1 MTGYFVAFITGLTTG
16 GLSCLAVQG
25 GLLASS
31 LASQIENEMKSR
43 NLKDK
48 TKPKVA
54 QPIVWFLLSK
64 LIAYTILGFFLGWL
78 GSVLQL
84 NPVSRAILQIAIGI
98 FMVGQAMRLFN
109 VHPIFRY
116 FNIEPPKFITRFIR
130 RKSKNGSQV
139 VTPLFM
145 GALTVLIPCGITQV
159 MMASAIATANPLA
172 GAALMFSFILG
183 TSPVFFVVAYF
194 ATRIGERMEKYFM
207 KFVAV
212 VVLILGL
219 IGINSGLNL
228 LGSPLSF
235 NNIVSLITG
244 NSPVQASSPTSNNL
258 VESDGNELVTGNVPG
273 DCKMNVSQN
282 SSTPQVVCGLNA
294 DGSGYTSNPV
304 LPGEIT
310 GTEQPSTPQN
320 AAPDPDETQELII
333 NVENYGYS
341 PEISHA
347 KAGVP
352 VKLTL
357 VSNNVHS
364 CALAFVIPTLN
375 EQVLLR
381 PTGTYDID
389 IPAQAVDTRLRF
401 SCSMGM
407 YTGMIIFDL

>member
-1 MTGYFVAFITGLTTG
+1 MTEYFVAFITGLTTG

-31 LASQIENEMKSR
+31 LASQIETDMKNRKKKSQ
-43 NLKDK
+43 
-48 TKPKVA
+48 PKVA
-54 QPIVWFLLSK
+54 QPIIWFLLSK

-116 FNIEPPKFITRFIR
+116 FNIEPPKFITRYIR
-130 RKSKNGSQV
+130 QKSKSGSQI

-145 GALTVLIPCGITQV
+145 GALTLLIPCGITQV
-159 MMASAIATANPLA
+159 MMASAIATGNPLA

-194 ATRIGERMEKYFM
+194 ATRLGERMEKYFM

-228 LGSPLSF
+228 IGSPLSV
-235 NNIVSLITG
+235 NNLIRLAAG
-244 NSPVQASSPTSNNL
+244 NSTVQASSTEGSSTGACKMAANP
-258 VESDGNELVTGNVPG
+258 NENPSTGACGLTGNG
-273 DCKMNVSQN
+273 
-282 SSTPQVVCGLNA
+282 SSFGA
-294 DGSGYTSNPV
+294 NPL
-304 LPGEIT
+304 LPGEATKIPPS
-310 GTEQPSTPQN
+310 EQPTLP
-320 AAPDPDETQELII
+320 APLATGIQEITI
-333 NVENYGYS
+333 NVQNSGYS
-341 PEISHA
+341 PQVSHA

-357 VSNNVHS
+357 ISKDVFS
-364 CALAFVIPTLN
+364 CSLAFVIPSLN
-375 EQVLLR
+375 EQVLLK
-381 PTGTYDID
+381 PNGTYSID
-389 IPAQAVDTRLRF
+389 IPAQPANGRLPF

-407 YTGMIIFDL
+407 YTGVIIFDQ

>member
-31 LASQIENEMKSR
+31 LASQIESEMKVR
-43 NLKDK
+43 KNK

-54 QPIVWFLLSK
+54 QPIIWFLLSK

-84 NPVSRAILQIAIGI
+84 NPISRAILQIAIGI

-116 FNIEPPKFITRFIR
+116 FNIEPPKSITRFIR

-159 MMASAIATANPLA
+159 MMASAIATANPLS

-183 TSPVFFVVAYF
+183 TSPLFFIVAYF

-228 LGSPLSF
+228 LGSPLAF

-244 NSPVQASSPTSNNL
+244 NTSVQASSPTSSNL
-258 VESDGNELVTGNVPG
+258 EGSSVTGNNLG
-273 DCKMNVSQN
+273 SCKMNVSQN
-282 SSTPQVVCGLNA
+282 SATPQVVCGLNA
-294 DGSGYTSNPV
+294 DGSSYNGSPI
-304 LPGEIT
+304 LPGGISAT
-310 GTEQPSTPQN
+310 VQPSTPQG
-320 AAPDPDETQELII
+320 AAPAPVETQELII

-357 VSNNVHS
+357 LSNNVHS

-381 PTGTYDID
+381 PTGTYSID
-389 IPAQAVDTRLRF
+389 IPAQTVDTRLRF

>member
-1 MTGYFVAFITGLTTG
+1 MTEYFVAFITGLTTG

-31 LASQIENEMKSR
+31 LASQIETDMKNRKNKSQ
-43 NLKDK
+43 
-48 TKPKVA
+48 PKVA
-54 QPIVWFLLSK
+54 QPIIWFLLSK

-116 FNIEPPKFITRFIR
+116 FNIEPPKFITRYIR
-130 RKSKNGSQV
+130 QKSKSGSQI

-159 MMASAIATANPLA
+159 MMASAIATGNPLA

-194 ATRIGERMEKYFM
+194 ATRLGERMEKYFM

-212 VVLILGL
+212 VILILGL

-228 LGSPLSF
+228 IGSPLSI
-235 NNIVSLITG
+235 NNLIRLAAG
-244 NSPVQASSPTSNNL
+244 NSTVQASANSITDPGGSGQIPSGTGSNTGACKMAANPNANPSTGACGL
-258 VESDGNELVTGNVPG
+258 TGNG
-273 DCKMNVSQN
+273 
-282 SSTPQVVCGLNA
+282 SSFGA
-294 DGSGYTSNPV
+294 NPL
-304 LPGEIT
+304 LPGEATKIPPSEQPTLPAPLAT
-310 GTEQPSTPQN
+310 GT
-320 AAPDPDETQELII
+320 QEITI
-333 NVENYGYS
+333 NVQNSGYS
-341 PEISHA
+341 PQVSHA

-357 VSNNVHS
+357 ISKDVFS
-364 CALAFVIPTLN
+364 CSLAFVIPSLN
-375 EQVLLR
+375 EQVLLK
-381 PTGTYDID
+381 PNGTYSID
-389 IPAQAVDTRLRF
+389 IPAQPANSEMPF

-407 YTGMIIFDL
+407 YTGVIIFDQ

>member
-31 LASQIENEMKSR
+31 LASQIENEMKGR
-43 NLKDK
+43 IGKNKA
-48 TKPKVA
+48 KPKVA

-84 NPVSRAILQIAIGI
+84 NPISRAILQIAIGI

-139 VTPLFM
+139 ITPLFM

-172 GAALMFSFILG
+172 GAALMFAFILG
-183 TSPVFFVVAYF
+183 TSPIFFVVAYF

-235 NNIVSLITG
+235 NNVASLITG
-244 NSPVQASSPTSNNL
+244 NTSVQAASPNSSNLEKSSVAGNN
-258 VESDGNELVTGNVPG
+258 SGN
-273 DCKMNVSQN
+273 CKMNISQN
-282 SSTPQVVCGLNA
+282 SATPQVVCGLSA
-294 DGSGYTSNPV
+294 DGSGFNGSSI
-304 LPGEIT
+304 LPGGIT
-310 GTEQPSTPQN
+310 ATEQPSVPQN
-320 AAPDPDETQELII
+320 AAPAPVEAQELII

-352 VKLTL
+352 IKLSL

-375 EQVLLR
+375 EQVLLK
-381 PTGTYDID
+381 PTGTYSID
-389 IPAQAVDTRLRF
+389 IPAQPIDTRLRF